1 MCMPCMEHP
10 AIEETQNIDL
20 VIRLEDWDKDKDYDR
35 LGLEE
40 EHTEYLGNQVVC
52 HVIPIRPGRNLA
64 VICETAAINHR
75 LKKMGYNAAQELY
88 RRVQENMSKEELIM
102 KYAIGIDV
110 GGTSVKLGLVSEEG
124 ELLEKWEI
132 PTRTEDAGKNVLP
145 DIAISIKEKML
156 EKGISAADVCGT
168 GIGLPG
174 PVDDEGVIRKAVNL
188 HWDRIF
194 NVADE
199 LSELLG
205 GMKVKAGNDANVAA
219 LGEYWQGAGKDY
231 GDMVMVT
238 LGTGIGGG
246 IIHHGQIFAGTTGAG
261 GEIGHLCLN
270 PDEKIQCNCGNSGCL
285 EQYASATGIVR
296 LTREELEA
304 SDEDSLL
311 RDTEITAKAM
321 WDAVKAGDALAIR
334 VADRFGFYLGWGL
347 SVIAGVVNPEVF
359 VLGGGVSQAGDII
372 LPFVRK
378 NFEEHA
384 FHACRDA
391 QIVIATLGN
400 GAGTLGAAKMVID

>member
-1 MCMPCMEHP
+1 
-10 AIEETQNIDL
+10 
-20 VIRLEDWDKDKDYDR
+20 
-35 LGLEE
+35 
-40 EHTEYLGNQVVC
+40 
-52 HVIPIRPGRNLA
+52 
-64 VICETAAINHR
+64 
-75 LKKMGYNAAQELY
+75 
-88 RRVQENMSKEELIM
+88 M

-110 GGTSVKLGLVSEEG
+110 GGTSVKLGFVSVEG
-124 ELLEKWEI
+124 EVAEAWEI
-132 PTRTEDAGKNVLP
+132 PTRTEDGGKEILP
-145 DIAISIKEKML
+145 DIAASVKKRIA
-156 EKGISAADVCGT
+156 EKGMADDIVGA

-205 GMKVKAGNDANVAA
+205 GIKVKAGNDANVAA

-270 PDEKIQCNCGNSGCL
+270 PYEKIRCNCGNAGCF

-400 GAGTLGAAKMVID
+400 GAGTLGAAKMVIN